1 VGGLHI
7 DKAVAEVFLDAVT
20 PAGTEAALLADQ
32 QFEAEYQTTIQQ
44 LQRQVER
51 ADYEAQRAERR
62 YQSVEPEN
70 RLVARTL
77 ETEWEQRLSEL
88 ALAHAE
94 LTYREQERPESLTD
108 KQRERL
114 RTLGIDLKRVWK
126 APTTT
131 DRDRK
136 ELLNLLLEEVN
147 IRLKKSDK
155 QNKAHLILRW
165 RGGAISELD
174 VGLRPSHQPTIQ
186 TDEKTIDLL
195 RRLACHYDDAT
206 IAGILNRQGRRTA
219 MGERFN
225 ANRVGSLRR
234 YRTIACYKRPE
245 NKREGDLVTVAKAAE
260 ILGIAPS
267 TVHRWL
273 IDGFITGEQLTPGA
287 PWRIRMNDEL
297 RSRFV
302 EEPPADFV
310 TMQEATRILGVS
322 RQTVLQHVKL
332 GKLEAVHIC
341 KGKRKGLRIK
351 ALDDKPTLFNQFSTT
366 GV

>member
-1 VGGLHI
+1 VGGLRI
-7 DKAVAEVFLDAVT
+7 DNAIAKSFLEAVT
-20 PAGTEAALLADQ
+20 PAGTEAALLAEQ
-32 QFEAEYQTTIQQ
+32 QCEAEYQATIQQ
-44 LQRQVER
+44 WQLQVER

-77 ETEWEQRLSEL
+77 EVEWEQRLSEL
-88 ALAHAE
+88 GVAQSELAQ
-94 LTYREQERPESLTD
+94 REQERPESLTD
-108 KQRERL
+108 EQREHL
-114 RTLGIDLKRVWK
+114 RTLGIDLKCVWT

-147 IRLKKSDK
+147 IRLEKSDK
-155 QNKAHLILRW
+155 QNNAHLTLRW

-174 VGLRPSHQPTIQ
+174 VGLRTPHQPTIK

-195 RRLACHYDDAT
+195 RRLAYHYDDAT

-225 ANRVGSLRR
+225 ANRIGNLRR
-234 YRTIACYKRPE
+234 YRKIPHYKQLE
-245 NKREGDLVTVAKAAE
+245 KKHEGNLVTVTKAAE

-273 IDGFITGEQLTPGA
+273 ADGFIAGEQLTPGA

-302 EEPPADFV
+302 QEPPASFV
-310 TMQEATRILGVS
+310 TMQEATSILGVS
-322 RQTVLQHVKL
+322 RQTVLQRVKL

-341 KGKRKGLRIK
+341 RGKRKGLRIK
-351 ALDDKPTLFNQFSTT
+351 VLDDQPTLFSQFSLK